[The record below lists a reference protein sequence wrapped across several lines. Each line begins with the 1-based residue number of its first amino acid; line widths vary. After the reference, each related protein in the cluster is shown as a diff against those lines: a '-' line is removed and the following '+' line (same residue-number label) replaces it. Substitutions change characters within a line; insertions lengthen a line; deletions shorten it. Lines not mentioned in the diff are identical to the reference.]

1 MPNRITEF
9 RLVRGMCVLSN
20 SLSTYKRKLL
30 FLVKWV
36 IMALFTK
43 KKKKTFWSVSFPFNV
58 ILLLQDQCLRQMPL
72 ILSKERGRQFVFPL

>member
-30 FLVKWV
+30 FLVRWV

-43 KKKKTFWSVSFPFNV
+43 KKKKKHSGLFPF
-58 ILLLQDQCLRQMPL
+58 
-72 ILSKERGRQFVFPL
+72 LSMSFFCFRTSV

>member
-43 KKKKTFWSVSFPFNV
+43 KKKKHSGLFPF
-58 ILLLQDQCLRQMPL
+58 
-72 ILSKERGRQFVFPL
+72 LSMSFFCFRTSV